1 MRSHLLTFLLYLSF
15 EFRVCLFQLVYILV
29 LSVMIRKRH
38 RRLSCYKIMIALGFY
53 DMCQI
58 SLNSLLSGY
67 FWLTG
72 ANYCMHPTLMYITGG
87 LALGLWCGTCMNC
100 FALVINRLL
109 DIWDRQYMEMVSR
122 FCKRTYFV
130 LLLPLAYFL
139 YFTFCTPPVLFN
151 SDHTAW
157 FFTPF
162 TTNHKIEEYV
172 NIPHSINNLLIV
184 AVTTLLYGLY
194 AKVLLRSSRGS
205 KLNIPLQFFIQT
217 SSICMANLTGSLIY
231 VYMQFFETPA
241 YFILIGH
248 VSWMLSNGKHI
259 FCFCTH
265 CRGAGWRLAMHRWA
279 MASPCAVIV
288 GLATYGSCLA
298 TSSPMAKANQKYIC
312 TPRGIDG
319 YTV

>member
-1 MRSHLLTFLLYLSF
+1 
-15 EFRVCLFQLVYILV
+15 
-29 LSVMIRKRH
+29 
-38 RRLSCYKIMIALGFY
+38 
-53 DMCQI
+53 
-58 SLNSLLSGY
+58 
-67 FWLTG
+67 
-72 ANYCMHPTLMYITGG
+72 
-87 LALGLWCGTCMNC
+87 MNC

-109 DIWDRQYMEMVSR
+109 DIWDRQYMEM
-122 FCKRTYFV
+122 FFKGKRTYFV

-205 KLNIPLQFFIQT
+205 KLSWAQKSFFIQT

-248 VSWMLSNGKHI
+248 VSWMLSNGFPAFVYLILNRTIGREVLKTLEI
-259 FCFCTH
+259 
-265 CRGAGWRLAMHRWA
+265 GRWK
-279 MASPCAVIV
+279 SSSV
-288 GLATYGSCLA
+288 ATTNTSKVVVSTATGS
-298 TSSPMAKANQKYIC
+298 QI
-312 TPRGIDG
+312 
-319 YTV
+319 